1 MDLGLVIYI
10 DKLTD
15 IGVNNRACGYRTK
28 LDFVFDYKGPTFFM
42 AFWYYDIRIH
52 LYFPYTVCPK
62 FEFLYLDLT
71 YY

>member
-15 IGVNNRACGYRTK
+15 MGVNNRACGYQTK

-42 AFWYYDIRIH
+42 AFWYYDIRIY
-52 LYFPYTVCPK
+52 LYKEEILFLYTVCPK
-62 FEFLYLDLT
+62 FEFL
-71 YY
+71 